1 MTDSNSCESGYNN
14 IKSSNILIVK
24 DMKFLT
30 AKIDELKRCDA
41 VNQNHRTK
49 FEMEFSVL
57 NDSRFPTKAGKYYQ
71 CVREELVMLRGVVL
85 LCDDTNILK
94 KKIDLL
100 NAEINELTNSKI
112 DKAIIELKKA
122 EIIQLDYYIA
132 QKKDEIHGR
141 MREIGR
147 WEDLK
152 SKLTKGEKFNIDDV
166 DTFQQ
171 EHWTKRW
178 QTDNNQA
185 SKNNLATFTRSN
197 KG

>member
-1 MTDSNSCESGYNN
+1 MTESKSCECGYNN
-14 IKSSNILIVK
+14 IKSSNILIGK

-30 AKIDELKRCDA
+30 ENIEELKRCEV

-57 NDSRFPTKAGKYYQ
+57 NDSRFPIKQSKYYQ
-71 CVREELVMLRGVVL
+71 AIREELVMFRGIVVT
-85 LCDDTNILK
+85 CDQANVEQ

-100 NAEINELTNSKI
+100 NAEINELTTSKI

-122 EIIQLDYYIA
+122 EILQLEYYIA

-141 MREIGR
+141 MREIR
-147 WEDLK
+147 QWEDLK
-152 SKLTKGEKFNIDDV
+152 SKLTKGEKFNINDV
-166 DTFQQ
+166 DTFQE

-178 QTDNNQA
+178 TLDSSSS
-185 SKNNLATFTRSN
+185 SKHNLATFRKN
-197 KG
+197 KK

>member
-1 MTDSNSCESGYNN
+1 MTESKSCECGYNN
-14 IKSSNILIVK
+14 IKSSNILIAK

-30 AKIDELKRCDA
+30 ENIEELKRCEV

-57 NDSRFPTKAGKYYQ
+57 SDDRFPIKQSKYYQ
-71 CVREELVMLRGVVL
+71 AIREELVMFRGIVVTS
-85 LCDDTNILK
+85 DQANVEQ

-100 NAEINELTNSKI
+100 NAEINELTNSNI

-122 EIIQLDYYIA
+122 EIIQLEYYIA

-141 MREIGR
+141 MREIR
-147 WEDLK
+147 QWEDLK
-152 SKLTKGEKFNIDDV
+152 SKLTKGEKFNINDV
-166 DTFQQ
+166 DTFQE

-178 QTDNNQA
+178 TSDSNSS
-185 SKNNLATFTRSN
+185 SKNNLATYRKNT
-197 KG
+197 K

>member
-1 MTDSNSCESGYNN
+1 MTDSNSCERGFNN
-14 IKSSNILIVK
+14 IKSSNILIAK
-24 DMKFLT
+24 DLKFLT
-30 AKIDELKRCDA
+30 ENIDELKRCDA

-57 NDSRFPTKAGKYYQ
+57 SDDRFPIKQSKYYQ
-71 CVREELVMLRGVVL
+71 CIREELVMLRGIVIM
-85 LCDDTNILK
+85 CDNGNIEQ

-122 EIIQLDYYIA
+122 EIQQLEYYIA
-132 QKKDEIHGR
+132 EKKDEIHGR

-147 WEDLK
+147 WQDLK

-166 DTFQQ
+166 DTFQE
-171 EHWTKRW
+171 EHWIKRW
-178 QTDNNQA
+178 TTDPTPA
-185 SKNNLATFTRSN
+185 SKNNLATFRKS
-197 KG
+197 KK

>member
-1 MTDSNSCESGYNN
+1 MTESKSCECGYNN
-14 IKSSNILIVK
+14 IKSSNILIAK

-30 AKIDELKRCDA
+30 ENIEELKRCEI

-57 NDSRFPTKAGKYYQ
+57 SDDRFPIKAGKYYQ
-71 CVREELVMLRGVVL
+71 CIREQLVMFRGIVVTS
-85 LCDDTNILK
+85 DQANVEQ

-100 NAEINELTNSKI
+100 NAEINELTTSKI

-122 EIIQLDYYIA
+122 EIIQLEYYIA

-141 MREIGR
+141 IREIR
-147 WEDLK
+147 QWEDLK
-152 SKLTKGEKFNIDDV
+152 SKLTKGEKFNINDV
-166 DTFQQ
+166 DTFQE

-178 QTDNNQA
+178 TSDSNSS
-185 SKNNLATFTRSN
+185 SKNNLATYRKS
-197 KG
+197 KK